1 MLRELGASRSIALLG
16 PERARAQ
23 EREKDKKVR
32 KNRTDGMTEKK
43 QVSVDSDSLRVGG
56 KF

>member
-1 MLRELGASRSIALLG
+1 MLHELGASRSIALLG